1 MNPASVELVR
11 TSIKYRKKRDRMIE
25 SMNNAQVK
33 RIVKLKKSSRFRR
46 QERVF
51 IVEGFKM
58 AEEGLIHGLVQT
70 MYVAESAGE
79 EYFSKL
85 SHTIGKENIE
95 WVSDAVFRQF
105 SDTASPQGV
114 LAVVRMPEYDREK
127 MLAEEGAALVC
138 LEDIQDPGNLGTI
151 IRTAEGAGMSGV
163 VLSRG
168 CVDLFNPKV
177 VRSTMG
183 ALYRMPYY
191 ITEDL
196 STEVE
201 CLKRRGFQM
210 AAARLD
216 AELDFTHADYRG
228 KTGLLIGNE
237 ARGLCSETTEK
248 ADVGVKIPMEGQLE
262 SLNAAVSAALL
273 MYEIHRQRGQ

>member
-1 MNPASVELVR
+1 
-11 TSIKYRKKRDRMIE
+11 MIE
-25 SMNNAQVK
+25 SMNNPQVK
-33 RIVKLKKSSRFRR
+33 RIGKLKKSSRFRR
-46 QERVF
+46 QERGF
-51 IVEGFKM
+51 IAEGFKM
-58 AEEGLIHGLVQT
+58 AAEGLEHGLVQT
-70 MYVAESAGE
+70 LYVAESARK
-79 EYFSKL
+79 EYFLKL
-85 SHTIGKENIE
+85 SHTIGEEDIE
-95 WVSDAVFRQF
+95 WVSDAVFRQI
-105 SDTASPQGV
+105 SDTAAPQGV
-114 LAVVRMPEYDREK
+114 LAVIRMPEYDRGK
-127 MLAEEGAALVC
+127 ILSEERATLVC

-151 IRTAEGAGMSGV
+151 MRTAEGAGMGGV
-163 VLSRG
+163 VLSKG

-191 ITEDL
+191 ITEDM

-201 CLKRRGFQM
+201 YLQSQGFQI

-216 AELDFTHADYRG
+216 AELDYTHADYRG

-237 ARGLCSETTEK
+237 ARGLCPGTAEK

-273 MYEIHRQRGQ
+273 MYEVHRQRGQ

>member
-1 MNPASVELVR
+1 
-11 TSIKYRKKRDRMIE
+11 MIE
-25 SMNNAQVK
+25 SMNNPQVK
-33 RIVKLKKSSRFRR
+33 RIGKLKRSSRFRR
-46 QERVF
+46 QERGF
-51 IVEGFKM
+51 IAEGFKM
-58 AEEGLIHGLVQT
+58 AAEGLEHGLVQT
-70 MYVAESAGE
+70 LYVAESARK
-79 EYFSKL
+79 EYFLKL
-85 SHTIGKENIE
+85 SHTIGEEDIE
-95 WVSDAVFRQF
+95 WVSDAVFRQI
-105 SDTASPQGV
+105 SDTAAPQGV
-114 LAVVRMPEYDREK
+114 LAVIRMPEYDRGK
-127 MLAEEGAALVC
+127 ILSEERATLVC

-151 IRTAEGAGMSGV
+151 MRTAEGAGMGGV
-163 VLSRG
+163 VLSKG

-191 ITEDL
+191 ITEDM

-201 CLKRRGFQM
+201 YLQSQGFQI

-216 AELDFTHADYRG
+216 AELDYTHADYRG

-237 ARGLCSETTEK
+237 ARGLCPGTAEK

-273 MYEIHRQRGQ
+273 MYEVHRQRGQ

>member
-1 MNPASVELVR
+1 
-11 TSIKYRKKRDRMIE
+11 MIE
-25 SMNNAQVK
+25 SMNNPQVK
-33 RIVKLKKSSRFRR
+33 RIGKLKRSSRFRR
-46 QERVF
+46 QERGF
-51 IVEGFKM
+51 IAEGFKM
-58 AEEGLIHGLVQT
+58 AAEGLEHGLVQT
-70 MYVAESAGE
+70 LYVAESARK
-79 EYFSKL
+79 EYFLKL
-85 SHTIGKENIE
+85 SHTIGEEDIE
-95 WVSDAVFRQF
+95 WVSDAVFRQI
-105 SDTASPQGV
+105 SDTAAAQGV
-114 LAVVRMPEYDREK
+114 LAVIRMPEYDRGK
-127 MLAEEGAALVC
+127 ILSEERATLVC

-151 IRTAEGAGMSGV
+151 MRTAEGAGMGGV
-163 VLSRG
+163 VLSKG

-191 ITEDL
+191 ITEDM

-201 CLKRRGFQM
+201 YLQSQGFQI

-216 AELDFTHADYRG
+216 AELDYTHADYRG

-237 ARGLCSETTEK
+237 ARGLCPGTAEK

-273 MYEIHRQRGQ
+273 MYEVHRQRGQ

>member
-1 MNPASVELVR
+1 MNTLKSWLDGANLNPASVELVR

-114 LAVVRMPEYDREK
+114 L
-127 MLAEEGAALVC
+127 L
-138 LEDIQDPGNLGTI
+138 
-151 IRTAEGAGMSGV
+151 
-163 VLSRG
+163 
-168 CVDLFNPKV
+168 
-177 VRSTMG
+177 
-183 ALYRMPYY
+183 
-191 ITEDL
+191 
-196 STEVE
+196 
-201 CLKRRGFQM
+201 
-210 AAARLD
+210 
-216 AELDFTHADYRG
+216 
-228 KTGLLIGNE
+228 
-237 ARGLCSETTEK
+237 
-248 ADVGVKIPMEGQLE
+248 
-262 SLNAAVSAALL
+262 
-273 MYEIHRQRGQ
+273 

>member
-1 MNPASVELVR
+1 
-11 TSIKYRKKRDRMIE
+11 MIE
-25 SMNNAQVK
+25 SMNNTQVK
-33 RIVKLKKSSRFRR
+33 RIGKLKKSSRFRR
-46 QERVF
+46 QEKAF
-51 IVEGFKM
+51 IAEGFKM
-58 AEEGLIHGLVQT
+58 AAEGLVHGLVQT

-95 WVSDAVFRQF
+95 WVSDAVFRQL
-105 SDTASPQGV
+105 SDTAAPQGV
-114 LAVVRMPEYDREK
+114 LAVIRMPEYEREK
-127 MLAEEGAALVC
+127 ILSGDAAALVC

-151 IRTAEGAGMSGV
+151 MRTAEGAGMSGV
-163 VLSRG
+163 VLSKG

-191 ITEDL
+191 ITEDMT
-196 STEVE
+196 SEVE
-201 CLKRRGFQM
+201 LLRRQGFQI

-216 AELDFTHADYRG
+216 AEVDYTHADYCG

-237 ARGLCSETTEK
+237 ARGLCSETAEK
-248 ADVGVKIPMEGQLE
+248 ANVGVKIPMEGHLE

-273 MYEIHRQRGQ
+273 MYEVRRQRR

>member
-1 MNPASVELVR
+1 
-11 TSIKYRKKRDRMIE
+11 MIE

-58 AEEGLIHGLVQT
+58 AEEGLTHGLVQT

-114 LAVVRMPEYDREK
+114 LAVVRMPEYNQQK
-127 MLAEEGAALVC
+127 LLAEEGAALVC

-151 IRTAEGAGMSGV
+151 MRTAEGAGMSGV

-191 ITEDL
+191 ITENL

-201 CLKRRGFQM
+201 YLRRLGFQI

-216 AELDFTHADYRG
+216 AELDYTHADYRG

-237 ARGLCSETTEK
+237 ARGLRFETSQK

-273 MYEIHRQRGQ
+273 MYEVHRQRRQ

>member
-1 MNPASVELVR
+1 
-11 TSIKYRKKRDRMIE
+11 MIE

-33 RIVKLKKSSRFRR
+33 RIGKLKKSSRFRR

-51 IVEGFKM
+51 IAEGFKM
-58 AEEGLIHGLVQT
+58 AAEGLAHGLVQA

-85 SHTIGKENIE
+85 SHTIGKEKIE
-95 WVSDAVFRQF
+95 WVSDAVFRQL
-105 SDTASPQGV
+105 SDTAAPQGV

-127 MLAEEGAALVC
+127 ILEGAALVC

-151 IRTAEGAGMSGV
+151 MRTAEGAGMSGV
-163 VLSRG
+163 VLSKG

-177 VRSTMG
+177 VRATMG

-191 ITEDL
+191 ITENMP
-196 STEVE
+196 TEVE
-201 CLKRRGFQM
+201 YLQSRGFQI

-216 AELDFTHADYRG
+216 AELGYTHANYLG

-237 ARGLCSETTEK
+237 ARGLCPETAEK
-248 ADVGVKIPMEGQLE
+248 ADVGVRIPMEGQLE

-273 MYEIHRQRGQ
+273 MYEVYRQQETLKK

>member
-1 MNPASVELVR
+1 
-11 TSIKYRKKRDRMIE
+11 MIE
-25 SMNNAQVK
+25 SMNNPQVK
-33 RIVKLKKSSRFRR
+33 RIGKLKKSSRFRR
-46 QERVF
+46 QERGF
-51 IVEGFKM
+51 IAEGFKM
-58 AEEGLIHGLVQT
+58 AAEGLEHGLVQT
-70 MYVAESAGE
+70 LYVAESARK
-79 EYFSKL
+79 EYFLKL
-85 SHTIGKENIE
+85 SHTIGKEDIE
-95 WVSDAVFRQF
+95 WVSDAVFRQI
-105 SDTASPQGV
+105 SDTAAPQGV
-114 LAVVRMPEYDREK
+114 LAVIRMPEYDRGK
-127 MLAEEGAALVC
+127 ILSEERATLVC

-151 IRTAEGAGMSGV
+151 MRTAEGAGMGGV
-163 VLSRG
+163 VLSKG

-191 ITEDL
+191 ITEDM

-201 CLKRRGFQM
+201 YLQSQGFQI

-216 AELDFTHADYRG
+216 AELDYTHADYRG

-237 ARGLCSETTEK
+237 ARGLCPGTAEK

-273 MYEIHRQRGQ
+273 MYEVHRQRGQ

>member
-1 MNPASVELVR
+1 
-11 TSIKYRKKRDRMIE
+11 MIE
-25 SMNNAQVK
+25 SMNNTQVK
-33 RIVKLKKSSRFRR
+33 RIGKLKKSSRFRR
-46 QERVF
+46 QEKVF
-51 IVEGFKM
+51 IAEGFKM
-58 AEEGLIHGLVQT
+58 AAEGLAHGLVQT

-85 SHTIGKENIE
+85 SHTIGKEKIE
-95 WVSDAVFRQF
+95 WVSDAVFRQL
-105 SDTASPQGV
+105 SDTAAPQGV
-114 LAVVRMPEYDREK
+114 LAVIRMPEYDREK
-127 MLAEEGAALVC
+127 ILEGAALVC

-151 IRTAEGAGMSGV
+151 MRTAEGAGMSGV
-163 VLSRG
+163 VLSKG

-177 VRSTMG
+177 VRATMG

-191 ITEDL
+191 ITENM

-201 CLKRRGFQM
+201 CLRGQGFQI

-216 AELDFTHADYRG
+216 AELDYTHADYLG

-237 ARGLCSETTEK
+237 ARGLCPETAEK

-273 MYEIHRQRGQ
+273 MYEVHRQQETLKK